1 MKEQGPSVRI
11 HLGFRPNL
19 AISSPEAFEK
29 ILSSN
34 THITKVKNIFFKYCY
49 KYRNKLMSALE
60 NIQHQANS
68 TTDKILSA
76 RSFRP
81 GIRDGKIRIR
91 VSE

>member
-34 THITKVKNIFFKYCY
+34 THITKVEIIFKNTNKISVGDPDPLVRNTHPAQDPSIFRQK
-49 KYRNKLMSALE
+49 
-60 NIQHQANS
+60 
-68 TTDKILSA
+68 
-76 RSFRP
+76 
-81 GIRDGKIRIR
+81 
-91 VSE
+91 